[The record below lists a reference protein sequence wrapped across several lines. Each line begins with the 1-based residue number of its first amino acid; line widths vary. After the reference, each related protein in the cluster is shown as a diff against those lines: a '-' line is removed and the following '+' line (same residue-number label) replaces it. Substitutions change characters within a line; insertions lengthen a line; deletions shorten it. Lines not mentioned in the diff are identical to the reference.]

1 MAEYLKQNIL
11 PATKQF
17 QHYDIIYITFKENG
31 VSLDLTGYTFTMEFR
46 LASTDGTLVKKLILT
61 AGQLEI
67 VEVIGVSKL
76 KIHPFSLDTAGK
88 IFYDIRM
95 KSGSIVK
102 YHVGGSVLVT
112 SSATKQDN

>member
-31 VSLDLTGYTFTMEFR
+31 VSLDLTGYIFTMEFR
-46 LASTDGTLVKKLILT
+46 EGSEDGTLVKKLVLT
-61 AGQLEI
+61 TDELEI
-67 VEVIGVSKL
+67 VEVSGVSKL
-76 KIHPFSLDTAGK
+76 KINPFSIDTSGN

-95 KSGSIVK
+95 KTGSIVK
-102 YHVGGSVLVT
+102 YHVGGSVKVT
-112 SSATKQDN
+112 PSATKQDN